1 MRFGFSA
8 GLWVSCF
15 AASAMMALPG
25 PLLAQESTP
34 PAVQQPEAAPTKP
47 APAPTPEPAKPAAA
61 PEPAQPTPNPAPT
74 QAAPVPSDSTATPP
88 AAPAPTSPAAPQA
101 TKTIYGAWTD
111 VCGSADGTAE
121 KRCVMIQS
129 VVSQERPEMQISV
142 AISKTAGTKSA
153 LLRVQAPLSVL
164 LPNGLGLYV
173 DGNDIGNAYFA
184 RCFADGCYAEV
195 VLEDQLLTQ
204 LRKGATATFT
214 VFQTQEE
221 GIGIPVDLKGFAD
234 GYDALP

>member
-34 PAVQQPEAAPTKP
+34 PAAQQPAAAQPS
-47 APAPTPEPAKPAAA
+47 PTPEPAKPAPSTPAA
-61 PEPAQPTPNPAPT
+61 QPAPGPAPAQPTPPPT
-74 QAAPVPSDSTATPP
+74 TSDLSTAPP
-88 AAPAPTSPAAPQA
+88 PTSPAAPSA
-101 TKTIYGAWTD
+101 TKTVYGAWTD
-111 VCGSADGTAE
+111 VCGSPDGSAE
-121 KRCVMIQS
+121 KRCVLIQS

-142 AISKTAGTKSA
+142 AISKTPGSKNA

-184 RCFADGCYAEV
+184 RCFSDGCYAEV

-221 GIGIPVDLKGFAD
+221 GIGIPVDLKGFAE